1 MALRQGDSYNLPI
14 KILIDSVILDM
25 GLVDIVEFMF
35 GDIRKVYGGTSTDGV
50 IYSVDHFIVPLTQEE
65 TFSLKDKTVNYQARV
80 KFTSGDVKG
89 TSIKKCNLYDSISQ
103 EVL

>member
-1 MALRQGDSYNLPI
+1 MALRQGDSYQLPI
-14 KILIDSVILDM
+14 KILIDNVILDM
-25 GLVDIVEFMF
+25 GLVEIVEFMF
-35 GDIRKVYGGTSTDGV
+35 GDIRKVYGGISTDGV

-89 TSIKKCNLYDSISQ
+89 TAIKKCNLYDSISQ